1 MTKRKCLICGCLY
14 NYCTTCRADRF
25 KPAWYQIFCSE
36 ECKEIDEIISANS
49 VGAISDIEA
58 KHKLEEVKL
67 FGKEFN
73 KKVIED
79 KIDYLL
85 TLDEPKEEK
94 EINEKENTLEE
105 ENVKDEI
112 NIEDSLEKDDESKEN
127 EDSDSNDNDNR
138 EINNV
143 SESKQIRKNYS
154 KRNRS
159 NKK

>member
-49 VGAISDIEA
+49 VGVISDIEA
-58 KHKLEEVKL
+58 KHKLEEVNL

-79 KIDYLL
+79 KIDFLL
-85 TLDEPKEEK
+85 SLEEPKEEK
-94 EINEKENTLEE
+94 ETEQKEIALKE

-112 NIEDSLEKDDESKEN
+112 DIKESLELNDKSEEN
-127 EDSDSNDNDNR
+127 ENSDN
-138 EINNV
+138 INKETIEA
-143 SESKQIRKNYS
+143 SESKQIKKNYS